1 MTQDI
6 MFSKIGMLEA
16 LQARE
21 LKVYQIFLDSLQ
33 KHIKVLLP
41 NVDKM
46 DVLNEMMM
54 AKKTMMDE
62 ITAIEEELSPIRKEM
77 VALSSAGGTLEDGK
91 VEKIKN
97 KDIQIIETISQ
108 ISRSEQ
114 ELTKRIQ
121 ERMLEISDRIK
132 EIGNTKKIKKQYGGG
147 IYNSP
152 ESKKIIDKSYLD
164 FSG

>member
-1 MTQDI
+1 MNIDST
-6 MFSKIGMLEA
+6 FSKIGILEA
-16 LQARE
+16 LQSRE
-21 LKVYQIFLDSLQ
+21 LRVYQNFLDSLQ
-33 KHIKVLLP
+33 RHITVLLP

-46 DVLNEMMM
+46 DVLNEMMI
-54 AKKTMMDE
+54 AKRTMMDE
-62 ITAIEEELSPIRKEM
+62 ITAIEEELSPIRKEIA
-77 VALSSAGGTLEDGK
+77 VLASEGGSLEVEK

-97 KDIQIIETISQ
+97 KDIQIIETISL

-121 ERMLEISDRIK
+121 ERMSEISSRLK
-132 EIGNTKKIKKQYGGG
+132 EIGNTKRIKKQYGGG
-147 IYNSP
+147 MYNSP